1 MSDMPARNPLI
12 DRAASD
18 ENRAAEPDNGATV
31 GATGDTAGRAEPSST
46 AVVQTSEIRREE
58 AAAVNPFWSQKAIEE
73 TELAA
78 ARPAFLETSSGKASS
93 GSTEMR
99 RADDLPPQPEGIPES
114 FGPSGPAVPIGTE
127 GDLQDGSAEMP
138 GLRAGERMVL
148 TEMRNLMEV
157 LINQNKALTAQN
169 STLQTRVDR
178 LEEERSNSQAWRS
191 AESAGVPEAF
201 EGQGVQGLTGGT
213 GISEG
218 DLGDSELG
226 RFVQGSLGRGMQG
239 IAAQVSCAVAEPPE
253 HTIVFQHGY
262 EEGYQAAKQAFT
274 WESERRLSQSPPSV
288 SDARIEAED
297 ASTAYRA
304 RTPEPSTTRIAY
316 LDKVNTTPQGTPIP
330 AQPPRPPPPEPPKNP
345 VINTPSFP
353 TAGVE
358 DRRDSAMSG
367 EIRESARDGRNQ
379 LSEWQ
384 RLFRGEPVLPSEVRS
399 STVGIQGRQSEG
411 EVGVREKSFPSV
423 GGADAHD
430 VGPDPWATLDLGTVG
445 SSGGRDPFLPGER
458 TYWTLPVLGDSS
470 EPGAPTRAADWFTQI
485 RPLLYDLSDMSQ
497 VWWDRVEY
505 EARHLYQQ
513 WSLAPALD
521 KGLVLPKVSD
531 ALSQARFRRLES
543 RAFGMLQAAVPQ
555 LIRDELVATRSM
567 HCVGLV
573 YQVLKIFCPGGL
585 QERAQVLSE
594 LTSLGIAK
602 NSADAVHALR
612 AWTRS
617 YARAR
622 TMGVVVPDPALVL
635 KGVDSMTEAL
645 LKKPQHSQVAF
656 RISTARNQL
665 HLDHRPNMST
675 VVEFMRVLQSEWE
688 QVAVSG
694 VDESSTKPPKAARVE
709 VESSGEKGEKPGE
722 KGEKGPKGNSKGYE
736 GKGPKGGTK
745 DQDNGSKSGGPKG
758 SKGLCGF
765 YLTSKGCSKG
775 RDCGFFHDFASAKGQ
790 GRCFTCG
797 SDQHKQQDCTRP
809 KGKGKGKQP
818 LGESS
823 STSERNSTAA
833 TVGAGSSGAPNSGT
847 ASQSE
852 PRKENDAHG
861 ASRSNP
867 SVASAQTQVLEEAQ
881 KLLKSL
887 RIAALRIPES
897 IHESGEQTEETDSD
911 ESVIIPQ
918 IGARRVRSPKGLLD
932 GGATHPLRTATAEEW
947 DQGQP
952 TCVSMAVGTQQLR
965 ITPLGTILTQERIVP
980 ICPLGQLVDRLGC
993 KVLWQAGT
1001 CRIVHPYRGIIEA
1014 ELEGSCP
1021 VVDEALCL
1029 QLIGELE
1036 TYQGRRL
1043 QQALSLKALSLG
1055 VAVESLED
1063 VVCPWGSE
1071 KGLLTWLNT
1080 HCSEWPESLKMK
1092 AVPDR
1097 GDQSDEGVHRFLR
1110 LNRRHRKAL
1119 KRATAIVLNLFSGG
1133 MKTVQFGDVGS
1144 GVVFLNI
1151 DMLLGRDLLDDSAYS
1166 WLAALCSS
1174 GKVCAVL
1181 AKPPSG
1187 SFQKRESDASAVR
1200 YLRGRSGDSRF
1211 GVHENAPQEQQLVE
1225 QQSLLLLRSLVLHH
1239 LADEARSEGC
1249 MFALEHPQDPQRM
1262 KVPASPESVAPGVR
1276 ESGQAPSIWSWP
1288 ILEDRWKHQKD
1299 QWHLAE
1305 FDLGLRVKQSKRQSA
1320 ILTNSWFLFQSLH
1333 GRENV
1338 DRSDWVNHSEFQ
1350 MLRGSRI
1357 REGRWT
1363 VGFPAIL
1370 GSAVKDWN
1378 VTTRQ
1383 ERKERQREER
1393 ITIRALSKEEEAF
1406 KRHCEQDHVV
1416 FRKDCRTCLQAAM
1429 RGQRHLRQKHQ
1440 HANALTL
1447 NLDLIGPWIPG
1458 DDHSL
1463 PGPAKHIL
1471 VATLGVPVYQDG
1483 KPVLLSQEKER
1494 KDEEKEEKE
1503 SDEIDDGGGI
1513 GPLDAGEV
1521 VLDDDNPEEEEQE
1534 GEEPLSEE
1542 EMKNLREQQEE
1553 VWKEKMKELR
1563 EPVKIH
1569 NILFAEPL
1577 QSKKSGE
1584 VLRAVQRVYARV
1596 TLLNLSVRRAHSDG
1610 GREFTNKA
1618 YKAWCASRD
1627 IHITYSPPSD
1637 PRANGRVEG
1646 AVGQVKAGIRAL
1658 LTLKPHVEKRH
1669 WPSAL
1674 RQYVAQ
1680 RFEQSMKEIGG
1691 VPAKRPLVPFG
1702 TPVTVQ
1708 SRNWSRKTPYASR
1721 AIDGI
1726 SLCPAANVS
1735 GCTVMLLPPDDEDVD
1750 RPKFHVAPV
1759 LYQGVKDP
1767 LEFKAEEILGEEPS
1781 PAGPHVVRRRV
1792 SFKQPVVAHAC
1803 VGGESVESE
1812 CEKVLLEEPPDSTTD
1827 AVDACHSGSSSECL
1841 ASEVPQEK
1849 ERSGEKYALEESER
1863 RATEMLNSGGEVKR
1877 TDVDDLLSK
1886 SLTRW
1891 NPKTRKCDV
1900 DLKNQNALG
1909 WTLGAF
1915 MYGTKVGITRETLR
1929 RPQLTKLLN
1938 RYLSQVGGSG
1948 NWAAL
1953 RVTCDFRSGM
1963 HVDRNLKGSLNLFV
1977 PISRFEDGRIW
1988 IEGSS
1993 EYGKQVESR
2002 IIDQVQV
2009 QGEWIG
2015 GSEGPCW
2022 FDSSKRHAVE
2032 AAQGARRV
2040 VVGYTPRNLEKL
2052 TDKETL
2058 KLRELGFPIVGNFSE
2073 VSHEPGGT
2081 EPLDGERPSE
2091 ACVRACE
2098 TLLDDDELRTLRHE
2112 HVMLRNFLIDEY
2124 KCVGEE
2130 VATAAHEGWEAST
2143 LPLHDLYAWIDECEQ
2158 NIVWQ
2163 DSCDQLRC
2171 GNVGES
2177 EGRVLEARLARL
2189 GVSGETAL
2197 YDEECGDDSLEH
2209 DIKPEAW
2216 EATPAQPLQTV
2227 SVSHQEVLQK
2237 IEEWKGAI
2245 GDELSNVFDVHS
2257 AMKRRDEEYVRVLKE
2272 SGVEVEILPAKAL
2285 FHRKGGSGR
2294 HKCRVV
2300 ACGNFSESA
2309 REKGRDKKV
2318 QCYAGGA
2325 DSLSLRCHLR
2335 AAGYRAVRKGWRTS
2349 GSDVRTAFLLAPLRQ
2364 PGKVT
2369 ILRPPSVITQA
2380 GFSAPGELW
2389 EVTGALYG
2397 LQSSPAAWATFRD
2410 ETLPTFEVNIN
2421 EQITHLEQSKHDPN
2435 LWLLRS
2441 PTTAELL
2448 AILTI
2453 YVDDLLLSGTPEAST
2468 AIWKAIKEKWKISE
2482 PEFADE
2488 GQGITFCGFEI
2499 RQDDNGLHVGQSKYV
2514 QSLLDKYSAVTGVT
2528 STPYAK
2534 ESEPV
2539 CKPQDSL
2546 EKLRRAQGLVGELL
2560 WLATRTRADLV
2571 YGVSRIGQLITRDV
2585 DQAIQRAEDMIRYLR
2600 TTKHQ
2605 EVRYGIPGEGHGP
2618 GSQLPIERDFN
2629 LIEVFA
2635 DASFC
2640 PGSDR
2645 SQTGIVLMW
2654 GNAPIGWMSMRQ
2666 PCASL
2671 STAEAELQASLDG
2684 MTLAEGLHGLLSEL
2698 AEAPQRSFLYNDNVG
2713 ACTVMSL
2720 PQGSWRTR
2728 HLRLKAAWFFEQL
2741 ELSRFK
2747 AYHVPGKYMLGDLC
2761 TKPLLGP
2768 RIKELLSMM
2777 SVTLEKPSDADGGES
2792 DSLKEIK
2799 RYKLEPV
2806 ESTGSGGDG
2815 RVAQALRAITA
2826 ASLIDGVAS
2835 KLMKIQVEI
2844 EEEKNQLDEIF
2855 DLLKY
2860 ISAVLVLIGLVAL
2873 VAWKCWKHESVDA
2886 PRIRSVR
2893 GLDSE
2898 GPDDDWSAILE
2909 SEPASLDRGT
2919 EGRLGGSWL
2928 LTSPASNHPSGS
2940 RTPDD
2945 DGVTSGC
2952 GSRSLAGPAR
2962 DDPNGSR
2969 TTPDDN
2975 DGDEGLGTTTVEG
2988 LRRRI
2993 SGFPKSS
3000 PHPNL
3005 MREGSRERGAIS
3017 EQEAASSSGD
3027 PRIDEEPNSQAL
3039 PQQVGQPAAT
3049 HRERLVI
3056 RPGWTLKAPPILD
3069 RSKIPDWGGPEA
3081 LVHQRLPPGMKS
3093 DEWFIDRRRGVLT
3106 RFHAVP
3112 RKRLYMP
3119 SQQGIPTGVQWTTL
3133 TGRRRTLA
3141 ISSPTKVALSFEDR
3155 FDVRDPRPA
3164 RNLELPDG
3172 ATSWTGRTEFE
3183 IVEDTTTERVE

>member
-18 ENRAAEPDNGATV
+18 ENRAAEPDNGTTV

-58 AAAVNPFWSQKAIEE
+58 ATAVNPFWSQKAIEE

-191 AESAGVPEAF
+191 AEFAGVPEAF
-201 EGQGVQGLTGGT
+201 EG
-213 GISEG
+213 
-218 DLGDSELG
+218 
-226 RFVQGSLGRGMQG
+226 
-239 IAAQVSCAVAEPPE
+239 
-253 HTIVFQHGY
+253 
-262 EEGYQAAKQAFT
+262 
-274 WESERRLSQSPPSV
+274 
-288 SDARIEAED
+288 
-297 ASTAYRA
+297 
-304 RTPEPSTTRIAY
+304 
-316 LDKVNTTPQGTPIP
+316 
-330 AQPPRPPPPEPPKNP
+330 
-345 VINTPSFP
+345 
-353 TAGVE
+353 
-358 DRRDSAMSG
+358 
-367 EIRESARDGRNQ
+367 
-379 LSEWQ
+379 
-384 RLFRGEPVLPSEVRS
+384 EPVLPSEAEIPSYQVNEL
-399 STVGIQGRQSEG
+399 TGHCLCWEIRQSLE
-411 EVGVREKSFPSV
+411 
-423 GGADAHD
+423 
-430 VGPDPWATLDLGTVG
+430 L
-445 SSGGRDPFLPGER
+445 
-458 TYWTLPVLGDSS
+458 
-470 EPGAPTRAADWFTQI
+470 
-485 RPLLYDLSDMSQ
+485 
-497 VWWDRVEY
+497 
-505 EARHLYQQ
+505 
-513 WSLAPALD
+513 
-521 KGLVLPKVSD
+521 
-531 ALSQARFRRLES
+531 RL
-543 RAFGMLQAAVPQ
+543 
-555 LIRDELVATRSM
+555 
-567 HCVGLV
+567 
-573 YQVLKIFCPGGL
+573 
-585 QERAQVLSE
+585 
-594 LTSLGIAK
+594 
-602 NSADAVHALR
+602 
-612 AWTRS
+612 
-617 YARAR
+617 
-622 TMGVVVPDPALVL
+622 
-635 KGVDSMTEAL
+635 
-645 LKKPQHSQVAF
+645 
-656 RISTARNQL
+656 
-665 HLDHRPNMST
+665 
-675 VVEFMRVLQSEWE
+675 
-688 QVAVSG
+688 
-694 VDESSTKPPKAARVE
+694 
-709 VESSGEKGEKPGE
+709 
-722 KGEKGPKGNSKGYE
+722 
-736 GKGPKGGTK
+736 
-745 DQDNGSKSGGPKG
+745 
-758 SKGLCGF
+758 
-765 YLTSKGCSKG
+765 
-775 RDCGFFHDFASAKGQ
+775 
-790 GRCFTCG
+790 
-797 SDQHKQQDCTRP
+797 
-809 KGKGKGKQP
+809 
-818 LGESS
+818 
-823 STSERNSTAA
+823 
-833 TVGAGSSGAPNSGT
+833 
-847 ASQSE
+847 
-852 PRKENDAHG
+852 
-861 ASRSNP
+861 
-867 SVASAQTQVLEEAQ
+867 VLEEAQ

-887 RIAALRIPES
+887 RIAALR
-897 IHESGEQTEETDSD
+897 SGLF
-911 ESVIIPQ
+911 
-918 IGARRVRSPKGLLD
+918 RF
-932 GGATHPLRTATAEEW
+932 
-947 DQGQP
+947 
-952 TCVSMAVGTQQLR
+952 
-965 ITPLGTILTQERIVP
+965 
-980 ICPLGQLVDRLGC
+980 
-993 KVLWQAGT
+993 VLW
-1001 CRIVHPYRGIIEA
+1001 
-1014 ELEGSCP
+1014 
-1021 VVDEALCL
+1021 D
-1029 QLIGELE
+1029 
-1036 TYQGRRL
+1036 
-1043 QQALSLKALSLG
+1043 SLWT
-1055 VAVESLED
+1055 D
-1063 VVCPWGSE
+1063 W
-1071 KGLLTWLNT
+1071 
-1080 HCSEWPESLKMK
+1080 
-1092 AVPDR
+1092 
-1097 GDQSDEGVHRFLR
+1097 
-1110 LNRRHRKAL
+1110 
-1119 KRATAIVLNLFSGG
+1119 
-1133 MKTVQFGDVGS
+1133 
-1144 GVVFLNI
+1144 
-1151 DMLLGRDLLDDSAYS
+1151 
-1166 WLAALCSS
+1166 
-1174 GKVCAVL
+1174 
-1181 AKPPSG
+1181 
-1187 SFQKRESDASAVR
+1187 DAR
-1200 YLRGRSGDSRF
+1200 YLRGRTDGNIR
-1211 GVHENAPQEQQLVE
+1211 
-1225 QQSLLLLRSLVLHH
+1225 
-1239 LADEARSEGC
+1239 
-1249 MFALEHPQDPQRM
+1249 
-1262 KVPASPESVAPGVR
+1262 
-1276 ESGQAPSIWSWP
+1276 
-1288 ILEDRWKHQKD
+1288 
-1299 QWHLAE
+1299 
-1305 FDLGLRVKQSKRQSA
+1305 
-1320 ILTNSWFLFQSLH
+1320 
-1333 GRENV
+1333 
-1338 DRSDWVNHSEFQ
+1338 
-1350 MLRGSRI
+1350 RI

-1370 GSAVKDWN
+1370 GSAVK
-1378 VTTRQ
+1378 
-1383 ERKERQREER
+1383 
-1393 ITIRALSKEEEAF
+1393 
-1406 KRHCEQDHVV
+1406 
-1416 FRKDCRTCLQAAM
+1416 AAM

-1553 VWKEKMKELR
+1553 AWKEKMKELR

-1584 VLRAVQRVYARV
+1584 VLRAVQRVYARI

-1750 RPKFHVAPV
+1750 RLKKF
-1759 LYQGVKDP
+1759 
-1767 LEFKAEEILGEEPS
+1767 LGKS
-1781 PAGPHVVRRRV
+1781 
-1792 SFKQPVVAHAC
+1792 Q
-1803 VGGESVESE
+1803 
-1812 CEKVLLEEPPDSTTD
+1812 VLLG
-1827 AVDACHSGSSSECL
+1827 HLLSG
-1841 ASEVPQEK
+1841 V
-1849 ERSGEKYALEESER
+1849 
-1863 RATEMLNSGGEVKR
+1863 EML
-1877 TDVDDLLSK
+1877 
-1886 SLTRW
+1886 
-1891 NPKTRKCDV
+1891 
-1900 DLKNQNALG
+1900 
-1909 WTLGAF
+1909 
-1915 MYGTKVGITRETLR
+1915 
-1929 RPQLTKLLN
+1929 
-1938 RYLSQVGGSG
+1938 
-1948 NWAAL
+1948 
-1953 RVTCDFRSGM
+1953 
-1963 HVDRNLKGSLNLFV
+1963 
-1977 PISRFEDGRIW
+1977 
-1988 IEGSS
+1988 
-1993 EYGKQVESR
+1993 
-2002 IIDQVQV
+2002 
-2009 QGEWIG
+2009 
-2015 GSEGPCW
+2015 
-2022 FDSSKRHAVE
+2022 
-2032 AAQGARRV
+2032 
-2040 VVGYTPRNLEKL
+2040 
-2052 TDKETL
+2052 
-2058 KLRELGFPIVGNFSE
+2058 
-2073 VSHEPGGT
+2073 
-2081 EPLDGERPSE
+2081 
-2091 ACVRACE
+2091 
-2098 TLLDDDELRTLRHE
+2098 
-2112 HVMLRNFLIDEY
+2112 
-2124 KCVGEE
+2124 
-2130 VATAAHEGWEAST
+2130 
-2143 LPLHDLYAWIDECEQ
+2143 
-2158 NIVWQ
+2158 
-2163 DSCDQLRC
+2163 
-2171 GNVGES
+2171 
-2177 EGRVLEARLARL
+2177 GRVK
-2189 GVSGETAL
+2189 
-2197 YDEECGDDSLEH
+2197 ECGDDSFEH

-2666 PCASL
+2666 PCASF

-2698 AEAPQRSFLYNDNVG
+2698 AE
-2713 ACTVMSL
+2713 
-2720 PQGSWRTR
+2720 
-2728 HLRLKAAWFFEQL
+2728 
-2741 ELSRFK
+2741 

-2777 SVTLEKPSDADGGES
+2777 SVSGGE
-2792 DSLKEIK
+2792 
-2799 RYKLEPV
+2799 V
-2806 ESTGSGGDG
+2806 

-2873 VAWKCWKHESVDA
+2873 VAWKCWKREAVDA

-2893 GLDSE
+2893 SLDSE
-2898 GPDDDWSAILE
+2898 G
-2909 SEPASLDRGT
+2909 
-2919 EGRLGGSWL
+2919 
-2928 LTSPASNHPSGS
+2928 
-2940 RTPDD
+2940 
-2945 DGVTSGC
+2945 
-2952 GSRSLAGPAR
+2952 
-2962 DDPNGSR
+2962 
-2969 TTPDDN
+2969 
-2975 DGDEGLGTTTVEG
+2975 
-2988 LRRRI
+2988 
-2993 SGFPKSS
+2993 
-3000 PHPNL
+3000 
-3005 MREGSRERGAIS
+3005 AIS
-3017 EQEAASSSGD
+3017 EREAASSSGD
-3027 PRIDEEPNSQAL
+3027 PRLEEEPDSQAL
-3039 PQQVGQPAAT
+3039 PQHAEQPAAT

-3069 RSKIPDWGGPEA
+3069 RSKIPEWGGPEA

-3112 RKRLYMP
+3112 RTRLYMP
-3119 SQQGIPTGVQWTTL
+3119 SQTGNTYRSAVDD
-3133 TGRRRTLA
+3133 
-3141 ISSPTKVALSFEDR
+3141 PDR
-3155 FDVRDPRPA
+3155 SEAHSGD
-3164 RNLELPDG
+3164 
-3172 ATSWTGRTEFE
+3172 
-3183 IVEDTTTERVE
+3183 